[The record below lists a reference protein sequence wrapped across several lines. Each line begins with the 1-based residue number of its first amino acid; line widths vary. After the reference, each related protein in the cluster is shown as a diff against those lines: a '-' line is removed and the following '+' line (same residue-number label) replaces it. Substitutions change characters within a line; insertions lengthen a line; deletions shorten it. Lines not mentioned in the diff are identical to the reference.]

1 MLSAALLWTSLAD
14 VLADHSFP
22 FSLSFQDVLHRVSR
36 GPITAAVRSDE
47 MRLPLDLLAGVGDSN
62 GKAAIAHY
70 RKIDHIVAHKGSLR
84 LAQSFLPEDILE
96 YSQLVLNSLVNVI
109 HLKVAGAQGHGFGNA
124 LCDQAGF
131 NT

>member
-1 MLSAALLWTSLAD
+1 M
-14 VLADHSFP
+14 
-22 FSLSFQDVLHRVSR
+22 
-36 GPITAAVRSDE
+36 RSDK

-84 LAQSFLPEDILE
+84 LAQSFLPEDLLE
-96 YSQLVLNSLVNVI
+96 YSQLVLNALVNVL

-124 LCDQAGF
+124 LCDQAGV
-131 NT
+131 NNCQTAERDVRTIMLVDVCGLVHGL

>member
-1 MLSAALLWTSLAD
+1 MLSDALLRTPLAD

-47 MRLPLDLLAGVGDSN
+47 MCLPLDFFAGVGDSN

-70 RKIDHIVAHKGSLR
+70 RKIDHIVAHKGSFR
-84 LAQSFLPEDILE
+84 RAQSFLPEDLLE
-96 YSQLVLNSLVNVI
+96 YSQFVLNPLVNVV
-109 HLKVAGAQGHGFGNA
+109 HLKVAGTQGHGF
-124 LCDQAGF
+124 
-131 NT
+131 

>member
-47 MRLPLDLLAGVGDSN
+47 MCLPLDFVAGVGDSN

-70 RKIDHIVAHKGSLR
+70 REIDHIVAHKGSFR
-84 LAQSFLPEDILE
+84 RAQSFLPQDLLE
-96 YSQLVLNSLVNVI
+96 YGQLVLNPLMHLVNPEI
-109 HLKVAGAQGHGFGNA
+109 AGAQGHGF
-124 LCDQAGF
+124 
-131 NT
+131 